1 MKYKHPKSSRRQTL
15 IIGVYLLLS
24 CLPTSLNNG
33 PLSGIYCATKHAVK
47 AISETLAQEVTQ
59 FGIRA
64 TDVKPGFILYTSTL

>member
-1 MKYKHPKSSRRQTL
+1 M
-15 IIGVYLLLS
+15 
-24 CLPTSLNNG
+24 
-33 PLSGIYCATKHAVK
+33 SGIYCATKHAVK